1 VTLVDMIRVNIN
13 SRELTAHAGET
24 ILTIALANGIEIPN
38 LCYDN
43 RMKVYAGCGVC
54 VVEVEGSPKLQR
66 ACSTPAVDG
75 MIIKTETERTI
86 AAREVAFELMA
97 SDHRGDCRPPC
108 VTACPAHTDCQGYV
122 GLIANG
128 QYDEAIKLTKDIL
141 ALPASIGR
149 ICPHPCETAC
159 RRQNVESPVAI
170 ADLKRF
176 LGDIDINNGTY
187 VPSMKPES
195 GKKVA
200 IIGAGPAGINCAY
213 FLARDGHKVDIYE
226 QQPFPGGMLRYGIPE
241 YRLPKEI
248 LDAEINTLTKMGVEI
263 KCNVK
268 LGVDVSILYLKKN
281 YDAVFVAIGAW
292 ESSKLRCEGEDM
304 EGVLGGIEFLEKVTN
319 SEPLY
324 MGNKVIVVGGG
335 NTAMDVA
342 RTAVRLGAE
351 HVQVIYRRTRDE
363 MPAEMIEIV
372 EAEEEGVEFT
382 FLVAPVEIIGDGTRA
397 KAIRCQKMEL
407 GEPDASGR
415 RSPKAIP
422 GEEVTF
428 EADLILSAIG
438 QKVNASSIK
447 ELDVEKW
454 GTIVV
459 NPNTFETNMEG
470 VFAGGEA
477 ATGPKI
483 AIAAIAQGN
492 NAAKV
497 INGYLNG
504 EIVPISE
511 PSFIVQ
517 NDLTEQDFAHVEKQ
531 SRQHASVVDEE
542 KRKLSF
548 SAISETFSEEEALK
562 EASKCL
568 ECGCQDYFECKLINY
583 IGKYNI
589 NTTAMSGE
597 VHKREEKQNHPFII
611 RNPDKCILC
620 GQCFRACEERLG
632 VTALGLE
639 GRGFDSK
646 VIPEFNLPLEESSCI
661 SCGQCVDVCPTGA
674 CMEIA
679 AVAKQVPVEFDNVNS
694 VCNYCG
700 VGCNIILQSKGDLVF
715 KSLPDRTK
723 DEGVLCVNGRFGIG
737 FVNDQSRL
745 KTPLV
750 RRKDSSLEVSL
761 EEALNLTTKNLQL
774 VRGQYG
780 NDSIAI
786 LASPRFTNEEA
797 FILKKVADKLGT
809 VYIGTMAEKDIS
821 GTECVLGYN
830 ASSNSYEELF
840 STDLIVTVGN
850 ISENNPVMGVKI
862 KTAAQKKTK
871 LVSISNGKTRMD
883 ECADVSLILDNS
895 LDFIKSLIKALF
907 DGGYVNQ
914 AKIENSAVN
923 LTNLTDYVKDAQ
935 NSEDATKLAKMYGDA
950 KKAIFVIDDSIL
962 TADAIKLLADIA
974 VITGKIGKPHSGII
988 LMRSNSNSQG
998 FIDLGV
1004 KVPGKQIIEQI
1015 NAGKIKA
1022 VLIIGEDPVGTDP
1035 AIAEALKKLDFVV
1048 TLDLFETDTTSLSNI
1063 VIPIGS
1069 FAESEGTFTR
1079 SDRKI
1084 QAINSA
1090 ISIVNQN
1097 SVFSTLSKL
1106 GQYLDI
1112 KIENIKQATE
1122 MLSSEVPEYG
1132 GLYLAQSPDTAIYNP
1147 NSRSNPCGIQVLYTD
1162 GYNKEDKKAVLC
1174 IPEGDKMFVDKQVY
1188 DTIQKK
1194 FNALKKEYG
1203 LDRN

>member
-1 VTLVDMIRVNIN
+1 MTLVNMIRVNIN
-13 SRELTAHAGET
+13 SRELTAPAGDT

-38 LCYDN
+38 LCYDK
-43 RMKVYAGCGVC
+43 RMKIYGACGVC
-54 VVEVEGSPKLQR
+54 VVEIDGSPKLQR
-66 ACSTPAVDG
+66 ACSMLAVDG
-75 MIIKTETERTI
+75 MIIKTDTERTI
-86 AAREVAFELMA
+86 SARTVAFELLA

-108 VTACPAHTDCQGYV
+108 VNACPAHTDCQGYV

-128 QYDEAIKLTKDIL
+128 QYEEAIKLAKDVL

-149 ICPHPCETAC
+149 ICPHPCETEC
-159 RRQNVESPVAI
+159 RRKNVDSAVAI

-187 VPSMKPES
+187 VPSLKPQT

-200 IIGAGPAGINCAY
+200 IIGAGPAGISCAY

-226 QQPFPGGMLRYGIPE
+226 NQPFPGGMLRYGIPE

-248 LDAEINTLTKMGVEI
+248 LDAEINTLKKMGVDI

-268 LGVDVSILYLKKN
+268 LGEDVSILYLKKT

-292 ESSKLRCEGEDM
+292 ESSSLGCEGQDM

-351 HVQVIYRRTRDE
+351 HVQVIYRRTRAE
-363 MPAEMIEIV
+363 MPAEMIEII

-382 FLVAPVEIIGDGTRA
+382 FLVGPVEIIGDGTRA
-397 KAIRCQKMEL
+397 KAVRCQKMSL

-415 RSPKAIP
+415 RSPKPIP
-422 GEEVTF
+422 GEEITF

-447 ELDVEKW
+447 ELEVTKR
-454 GTIVV
+454 GNIVV
-459 NPNTFETNMEG
+459 NANTFETNMEG

-483 AIAAIAQGN
+483 AIMAIAQGN

-497 INGYLNG
+497 INGYLYG
-504 EIVPISE
+504 QIIPVSE

-517 NDLTEQDFAHVEKQ
+517 NDLTEKDFVHIEKQ
-531 SRQHASVVDEE
+531 DRQHAFVVEE
-542 KRKLSF
+542 QKRKLSF
-548 SAISETFSEEEALK
+548 SAISETFSEEEAIK

-568 ECGCQDYFECKLINY
+568 ECGCQDYFECKLIKY
-583 IGKYNI
+583 IGKYDI
-589 NTTAMSGE
+589 NTTAIEGE
-597 VHKREEKQNHPFII
+597 IHKREEPQTHPFII

-620 GQCFRACEERLG
+620 GQCVRACEERLG

-639 GRGFDSK
+639 SRGFDSK
-646 VIPEFNLPLEESSCI
+646 VIPEFNLPLQDSSCI
-661 SCGQCVDVCPTGA
+661 SCGQCIDVCPTGA

-679 AVAKQVPVEFDNVNS
+679 AVAKQVPVEFNNVNS

-715 KSLPDRTK
+715 KSLPDRNK
-723 DEGVLCVNGRFGIG
+723 DEGVLCVNGRFGIA

-745 KTPLV
+745 KTSHV

-761 EEALNLTTKNLQL
+761 EEALTLTTKNLQL

-780 NDSIAI
+780 NDSVAI

-797 FILKKVADKLGT
+797 FILKKVADRLGT
-809 VYIGTMAEKDIS
+809 VYLGSMAEKDSS
-821 GTECVLGYN
+821 GTESVLGYN
-830 ASSNSYEELF
+830 GSSNSYDELY
-840 STDLIVTVGN
+840 STDLIISVGN
-850 ISENNPVMGVKI
+850 IAENNPVMGVMI
-862 KTAAQKKTK
+862 KTAAQKKAK
-871 LVSISNGKTRMD
+871 LVSLSNGKTRMD
-883 ECADVSLILDNS
+883 ECADVSLKLDNS

-914 AKIENSAVN
+914 SKLESSAVN
-923 LTNLTDYVKDAQ
+923 LTNLSDYVKDALD
-935 NSEDATKLAKMYGDA
+935 SEDANKLAKMYGEA
-950 KKAIFVIDDSIL
+950 KKAIFVIDDNII

-988 LMRSNSNSQG
+988 LMRSNCNSQG
-998 FIDLGV
+998 FIDMGV
-1004 KVPGKQIIEQI
+1004 KVPGMQIIEQI

-1022 VLIIGEDPVGTDP
+1022 ALIIGEDPAGTDP
-1035 AIAEALKKLDFVV
+1035 AVAEALKKLDFVV
-1048 TLDLFETDTTSLSNI
+1048 TLDLFETDTTAMSNV

-1069 FAESEGTFTR
+1069 FAESAGTFTR

-1084 QAINSA
+1084 QTINPAINLA
-1090 ISIVNQN
+1090 NQN
-1097 SVFSTLSKL
+1097 TVFATLAKL

-1112 KIENIKQATE
+1112 KIESVKQATE
-1122 MLSSEVPEYG
+1122 MLSSEVPEYS
-1132 GLYLAQSPDTAIYNP
+1132 GLYLAQSTDDAIYTP
-1147 NSRSNPCGIQVLYTD
+1147 NSRSNPCGDQVLYTD
-1162 GYNKEDKKAVLC
+1162 GYKKEDKKAVLG
-1174 IPEGDKMFVDKQVY
+1174 IPEGDKMFMVKQVY
-1188 DTIQKK
+1188 DTVQKK
-1194 FNALKKEYG
+1194 FNVYLKENG
-1203 LDRN
+1203 LK